1 METQLIFE
9 RFSGLKF
16 GAEVVNVDVQ
26 VGELDVD
33 IKVWRNNLRYIFGI
47 KLYSGFQ

>member
-33 IKVWRNNLRYIFGI
+33 IKVWRNN
-47 KLYSGFQ
+47 